1 MVGESVNFPGA
12 LDWLRDNGVA
22 VVDLA
27 SAECVRMLAGYIAA
41 HPAVWN
47 EDIGEPDNLNGRTLR
62 SAPPD

>member
-27 SAECVRMLAGYIAA
+27 SAECARMLAGYIAA

-47 EDIGEPDNLNGRTLR
+47 EDIGEL
-62 SAPPD
+62 

>member
-27 SAECVRMLAGYIAA
+27 SAECARMLAGYIAA

-47 EDIGEPDNLNGRTLR
+47 EDIGESDTLDGKILR
-62 SAPPD
+62 SEPPG